1 MQNVF
6 HPKCVTLSSGLH
18 TLEENVNMN
27 DIANKINLYKFY
39 TKLVDV
45 ITQVPKFV
53 ILRSKYKLPAIM
65 DQINCII
72 L

>member
-65 DQINCII
+65 DQINSII